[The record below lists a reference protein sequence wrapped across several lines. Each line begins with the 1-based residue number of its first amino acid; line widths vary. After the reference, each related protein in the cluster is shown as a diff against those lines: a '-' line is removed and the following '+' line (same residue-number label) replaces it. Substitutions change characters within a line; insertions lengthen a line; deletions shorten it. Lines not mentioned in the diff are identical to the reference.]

1 MSDNTE
7 LSLFSNFADFVQK
20 LVLSRDLHIR
30 GYNISLDEMS
40 RSKNIL
46 FMTFKRD
53 VSPDQHGFV
62 ENQPNVGID
71 YMGKSIICIKLQ
83 MQEDTSVV
91 VQFTIE
97 ITPDIFDGSGPP
109 AYVTVQNC
117 FEITNALKYVF
128 ECIQTN
134 TVFES
139 MNGVTNF
146 DDAIELFN
154 AQCDMVDIDHTQ
166 CDMVDIGPPCVIIIT
181 NVVKLLVV
189 LITLRTCLEWIF
201 LMI

>member
-1 MSDNTE
+1 
-7 LSLFSNFADFVQK
+7 
-20 LVLSRDLHIR
+20 
-30 GYNISLDEMS
+30 
-40 RSKNIL
+40 
-46 FMTFKRD
+46 
-53 VSPDQHGFV
+53 
-62 ENQPNVGID
+62 
-71 YMGKSIICIKLQ
+71 
-83 MQEDTSVV
+83 
-91 VQFTIE
+91 
-97 ITPDIFDGSGPP
+97 
-109 AYVTVQNC
+109 
-117 FEITNALKYVF
+117 
-128 ECIQTN
+128 
-134 TVFES
+134 